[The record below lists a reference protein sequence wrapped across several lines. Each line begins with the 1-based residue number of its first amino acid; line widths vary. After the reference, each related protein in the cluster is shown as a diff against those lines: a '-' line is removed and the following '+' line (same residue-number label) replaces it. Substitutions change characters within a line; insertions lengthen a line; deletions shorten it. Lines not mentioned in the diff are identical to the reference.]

1 MEGFSHHLLITL
13 LHSLWQSAAIAILL
27 FSIQKFF
34 PDLHPSSLRRLSVFG
49 LFFQILI
56 AGFTFYLLS
65 SPYTPVLKPGI
76 PDWSI
81 SFYPRVEQTIILIY
95 SGIVLFLIIHTF
107 FSWNKFRSSIKR
119 EKVKAPFHLRLFTRN
134 TAIHL
139 GIKQKVALHFSAN
152 ISVPVTFGMLK
163 PVILLPVALLNH
175 LSIKEVESIILHE
188 LQHIRAKDYIIN
200 WICIFSEIVFFFNP
214 FILYIIKEI
223 RQSREISCDA
233 VVLDYKYSITDY
245 ATALL
250 KVARMNLASPRF
262 MLAAAGKGNGSLK
275 RRIAFMRD
283 RYPVVKRRNMGM
295 RIIPFLLG
303 IALVSVMVL
312 SKKSNPIPIIEIDK
326 EPVSANSSSLH
337 VTMPN
342 LPAIEK
348 AVPDYSISRNSLA
361 AKKRNSSNI
370 QESRIPDNEAGI
382 IQNSEFKIVPVVDKM
397 VALPKEVTL
406 KEEDSESGMVI
417 TSHYLISQDKDGFQL
432 KLLWQIAEK
441 QMPDSLRKLN
451 GDSSII
457 FVPRSVQ

>member
-1 MEGFSHHLLITL
+1 
-13 LHSLWQSAAIAILL
+13 
-27 FSIQKFF
+27 
-34 PDLHPSSLRRLSVFG
+34 
-49 LFFQILI
+49 
-56 AGFTFYLLS
+56 
-65 SPYTPVLKPGI
+65 
-76 PDWSI
+76 
-81 SFYPRVEQTIILIY
+81 
-95 SGIVLFLIIHTF
+95 
-107 FSWNKFRSSIKR
+107 
-119 EKVKAPFHLRLFTRN
+119 
-134 TAIHL
+134 
-139 GIKQKVALHFSAN
+139 
-152 ISVPVTFGMLK
+152 
-163 PVILLPVALLNH
+163 
-175 LSIKEVESIILHE
+175 
-188 LQHIRAKDYIIN
+188 
-200 WICIFSEIVFFFNP
+200 
-214 FILYIIKEI
+214 
-223 RQSREISCDA
+223 
-233 VVLDYKYSITDY
+233 
-245 ATALL
+245 
-250 KVARMNLASPRF
+250 
-262 MLAAAGKGNGSLK
+262 
-275 RRIAFMRD
+275 
-283 RYPVVKRRNMGM
+283 M